1 MVLLLL
7 ECWWPPATDF
17 IGLSCQGASQFPT
30 FFDCSSKESF
40 MSGCPVCQRKVYPL
54 FNILSSE
61 DELDYHSLVD
71 TTQQLWAPLQ
81 CGCQV
86 ATEEWFVVQE
96 LCIGGGR
103 AMLRPTCFSVYSQ
116 RYAFISSPMN
126 KWTSTS
132 RQELMANLGIRVII
146 GMVDVPSYREYW
158 LANHVLCHEL
168 IAKVM
173 TISPMCGKELH
184 SCKTGCGNDQLST
197 PSITH
202 SLL

>member
-1 MVLLLL
+1 MVAQYVRGRSTHSL
-7 ECWWPPATDF
+7 TYR
-17 IGLSCQGASQFPT
+17 
-30 FFDCSSKESF
+30 
-40 MSGCPVCQRKVYPL
+40 VQRTNWITTHWLTPLNSYEPL
-54 FNILSSE
+54 FNVAAKL
-61 DELDYHSLVD
+61 L
-71 TTQQLWAPLQ
+71 QRNGLWSRN
-81 CGCQV
+81 
-86 ATEEWFVVQE
+86 FVLEVE
-96 LCIGGGR
+96 GR

-132 RQELMANLGIRVII
+132 RQELVANLGIRVII
-146 GMVDVPSYREYW
+146 GMVDVPSYRDYW
-158 LANHVLCHEL
+158 LANHVLCLEL